1 MTWDSV
7 PKIVTANLI
16 TLGILCIILV
26 HSELIINRKVVGFN
40 QAQTVYRITLF

>member
-16 TLGILCIILV
+16 TLGILCVIIV
-26 HSELIINRKVVGFN
+26 HSEVIINRKIIGFN
-40 QAQTVYRITLF
+40 QTQTVYRLTLF